1 MKKGSLSFKL
11 VSGGILAVLI
21 PLLVIGI
28 FSVSKASKALE
39 TISKEQATNIAKDMS
54 NLTQMT
60 LMEELKAAKQLSSGN
75 AVIEAAAKVAGE
87 GVENASFE
95 IDVLGNELSRI
106 MAQVGTQYES
116 VFVCDINGIVFADG
130 LGGKTKG
137 VNISERDYFMAAK
150 AGKAS
155 IGSVTRSKVSGLPMF
170 SACAP
175 VFSAAGKFVGAA
187 AFIVKLEFL
196 SEIITTVKVGET
208 GYPFMIDGKGLIIA
222 HPNENHVLTTNLA
235 QERGMETIIGQMTAQ
250 QRGVENYVFEGIEK
264 IAAYAPVE
272 LTGWSIGVTQP
283 TQEFLGAAH
292 AIRNLI
298 LLVGGIFLALTI
310 LAVLYFARGITKPIQ
325 RIIDGLND
333 GAGQVASASGQI
345 ASSSQSLAEGASEQ
359 AASIEETSS
368 SLEEMASMTKQNAAN
383 ANEARAQMEAAA
395 RLVEKVDSHMKDM
408 AEAIEEITRTSD
420 ETGKIIKTIDEI
432 AFQTNLLALNA
443 AVEAARAGEAGAGFA
458 VVADEVRNLAMRSAE
473 AAKNTANL
481 IENTIK
487 AVRNGNEL
495 TSSTQEAFRENV
507 EISVKI
513 GELVDEIAAASDE
526 QAKGVEQVNIAV
538 AEMDKVV
545 QQNAANAEESAS
557 ASEEMNAQAE
567 QMKGMVKDLFA
578 LIQGGGG
585 ATKVKNGQYRLGV
598 KTAAYDKGSAAVT
611 QKRPSVPRKTASEKA
626 LVPNKR
632 GEVKPE
638 QVIPMNDSD
647 FMDF

>member
-21 PLLVIGI
+21 PLLVIAF
-28 FSVSKASKALE
+28 FSVSKASKALD
-39 TISKEQATNIAKDMS
+39 TLSKEQATNIAKDLS
-54 NLTQMT
+54 NVTQMT
-60 LMEELKAAKQLSSGN
+60 LMGELKAVKQLSSGN
-75 AVIEAAAKVAGE
+75 AVIQAAEKVAGE
-87 GVENASFE
+87 GVQNASHE
-95 IDVLGNELSRI
+95 INVLSDELSRI
-106 MAQVGTQYES
+106 MTQVGNRYES
-116 VFVCDINGIVFADG
+116 IFLCDVNGTIFADG
-130 LGGKTKG
+130 IGGTTKG
-137 VNISERDYFMAAK
+137 VNVSERDYFQAAK
-150 AGKAS
+150 TGKAC
-155 IGSVTRSKVSGLPMF
+155 IGNVTRSKVTGLPMF

-175 VFSAAGKFVGAA
+175 VYSMTGKFVGAA
-187 AFIVKLEFL
+187 ALIVKLEFL
-196 SEIITTVKVGET
+196 SEIIGSVKVGQT
-208 GYPFMIDGKGLIIA
+208 GYAFMIDGNGLVIA
-222 HPNENHVLTTNLA
+222 HPNEKHILVTNLGK
-235 QERGMETIIGQMTAQ
+235 EKGMESFIGQMTTQ
-250 QRGVENYVFEGIEK
+250 QRGVDTYVFEGIEK
-264 IAAYAPVE
+264 IAGYAPVE

-333 GAGQVASASGQI
+333 GAAQVASASGQI

-368 SLEEMASMTKQNAAN
+368 SLEEMASMTKQNAGN
-383 ANEARAQMEAAA
+383 ANEARAQMEAAT
-395 RLVEKVDSHMKDM
+395 RLLEKVDSHMKEM

-495 TSSTQEAFRENV
+495 TTSTQTAFRENV

-567 QMKGMVKDLFA
+567 QMKGMVRELLA
-578 LIQGGGG
+578 LIQGGNGKVGG
-585 ATKVKNGQYRLGV
+585 EQYRIGSETV
-598 KTAAYDKGSAAVT
+598 VYDKGSAAAGAKKKLT
-611 QKRPSVPRKTASEKA
+611 VPRKTAAGKA
-626 LVPNKR
+626 LVPQKR